1 MEACS
6 TKGALRL
13 RAKLLSLRLR
23 SRVTSIFFDAFWLM
37 SEPLAKGGRSD
48 GIGGIGG
55 IEGIGLLGKLSLG
68 PLAGTVAT
76 Q

>member
-6 TKGALRL
+6 TNGALRL

-23 SRVTSIFFDAFWLM
+23 SRLTSIFFDAFWLM

-55 IEGIGLLGKLSLG
+55 IEGISVLGKLPLA

>member
-6 TKGALRL
+6 TNGALRL

-23 SRVTSIFFDAFWLM
+23 SRVTSIFFDAFWIT
-37 SEPLAKGGRSD
+37 SGPLAKGGRSD
-48 GIGGIGG
+48 GIGGIGD
-55 IEGIGLLGKLSLG
+55 IGLLGKLSL
-68 PLAGTVAT
+68 AGTVAT

>member
-6 TKGALRL
+6 TNGALRL

-23 SRVTSIFFDAFWLM
+23 SRVTSIFFDAFWPG
-37 SEPLAKGGRSD
+37 PLAKGGRSE

-55 IEGIGLLGKLSLG
+55 IEGIGLLGKLPLA

>member
-6 TKGALRL
+6 TNGALRL

-48 GIGGIGG
+48 GIGGIGD
-55 IEGIGLLGKLSLG
+55 IGLLGKLSLG

>member
-6 TKGALRL
+6 TNGALRF

-37 SEPLAKGGRSD
+37 SGPLAKGGRSD
-48 GIGGIGG
+48 GIGGIVG

>member
-6 TKGALRL
+6 TNGALRL

-23 SRVTSIFFDAFWLM
+23 SRVTSSFFDAFWLM
-37 SEPLAKGGRSD
+37 SGPLGKGGRSD
-48 GIGGIGG
+48 GRGGIVG
-55 IEGIGLLGKLSLG
+55 IEGIGLLGKLSL
-68 PLAGTVAT
+68 AGTVAT

>member
-6 TKGALRL
+6 TNGALRL

-37 SEPLAKGGRSD
+37 SGPLAKGGRTD
-48 GIGGIGG
+48 GIGGIG
-55 IEGIGLLGKLSLG
+55 GIGLLGKLSLG

>member
-37 SEPLAKGGRSD
+37 WGPLAKGGRSD
-48 GIGGIGG
+48 GIGGIVG

>member
-6 TKGALRL
+6 TNGALRL

-23 SRVTSIFFDAFWLM
+23 SRVTSIFFGAFWLM

-48 GIGGIGG
+48 GIDGIGD
-55 IEGIGLLGKLSLG
+55 IGLLGKLSL
-68 PLAGTVAT
+68 AGTVAT

>member
-23 SRVTSIFFDAFWLM
+23 SRVTSIFFGAFWLM
-37 SEPLAKGGRSD
+37 SEPLATGGR
-48 GIGGIGG
+48 IGGVGG